1 MVDSAEAVILDV
13 FRDGYIEDFTR
24 DGTLPDGTPD
34 RILETNALLAAH
46 GFFIGFNVDSHS
58 IMTFD
63 ISPYSGLT
71 LSSAVFSA
79 YGGRVDIY
87 TGDPLLASLYSYA
100 GDGVVGLGDFNSSA
114 TFLSNMNFPG
124 SATTFPW
131 GTHFQDFNVDVT
143 SGVQALLDSSSPY
156 IEFRLETEQAT
167 AYLSAGETSTP
178 DSFGSGGP
186 RRLSIS

>member
-1 MVDSAEAVILDV
+1 MVDALIFIQEILFWLV
-13 FRDGYIEDFTR
+13 YIV
-24 DGTLPDGTPD
+24 
-34 RILETNALLAAH
+34 N
-46 GFFIGFNVDSHS
+46 
-58 IMTFD
+58 
-63 ISPYSGLT
+63 
-71 LSSAVFSA
+71 
-79 YGGRVDIY
+79 
-87 TGDPLLASLYSYA
+87 A

-124 SATTFPW
+124 LATVFPW

-143 SGVQALLDSSSPY
+143 SGVQALIDSSSPY

-186 RRLSIS
+186 RLTLNFLDGRTVVPEPATMVLLGSGLIGGAFIRRKRS